1 MYLKMDAFSTGK
13 IHFTFLSDL
22 FVQTISDGGET
33 IQSLACGRGGI
44 GLLATNWSSP
54 RPSLCTA
61 FHCGAFG
68 ETAQPLSKLTPA
80 SP

>member
-33 IQSLACGRGGI
+33 IQSLACGRGGS
-44 GLLATNWSSP
+44 GYWLLTGAAQDHPCAPLFTVVPLAKLLNLSP
-54 RPSLCTA
+54 N
-61 FHCGAFG
+61 
-68 ETAQPLSKLTPA
+68 
-80 SP
+80 